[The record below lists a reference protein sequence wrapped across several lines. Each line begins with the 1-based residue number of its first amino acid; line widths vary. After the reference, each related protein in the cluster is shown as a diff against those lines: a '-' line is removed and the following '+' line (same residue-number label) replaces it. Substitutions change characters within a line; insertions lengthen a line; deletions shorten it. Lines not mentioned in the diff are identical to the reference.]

1 MGYSP
6 TMWGREAWHFI
17 HYVCL
22 NYPDYP
28 TDQQKE
34 TYKQFFLNLA
44 DVLPCPI
51 CGIHFLENL
60 HQNEIRLNSKRDL
73 FEWSVDMHNEVNK
86 SNGKQTLTYEEALK
100 EINKNSARGLH
111 PTYAMN
117 FEKIKELDFK
127 FKKIKNGINKNK
139 L

>member
-22 NYPDYP
+22 NYPDKP

-34 TYKQFFLNLA
+34 TYKQFFLNIA
-44 DVLPCPI
+44 EVLPCPF
-51 CGIHFLENL
+51 CGLHFLENMK
-60 HQNEIRLNSKRDL
+60 EYPIRLDSKKDL

-86 SNGKQTLTYEEALK
+86 SNGKQTLTYEEALR
-100 EINKNSARGLH
+100 EINKNSARGVH

-117 FEKIKELDFK
+117 FEKIKKLDFK
-127 FKKIKNGINKNK
+127 FKKIKNGINKK
-139 L
+139 